1 MESRL
6 DQLPDL
12 GFEDEPIEHIK
23 VALTTFAF
31 KNAKIIELLFERG
44 DIIKN
49 ENWEEMESIERRINK
64 VKEENYD
71 ELTIPC
77 SAFMTF
83 ENEEGV
89 NRARQFNEQTN
100 DGSEFEALGKW
111 FGKYE
116 IAIEE
121 ASEPS
126 DIIWENRQV
135 TDRQRLKKKIIVF
148 LSIFLLLLT
157 SFGLIFICA
166 EYSLQIISVYPDV
179 VCEDLADFNTKN
191 GLEKSAIR
199 EWTINHELAK
209 KPDVDVSY

>member
-1 MESRL
+1 M
-6 DQLPDL
+6 PDL

-89 NRARQFNEQTN
+89 NRAR
-100 DGSEFEALGKW
+100 
-111 FGKYE
+111 
-116 IAIEE
+116 
-121 ASEPS
+121 
-126 DIIWENRQV
+126 
-135 TDRQRLKKKIIVF
+135 
-148 LSIFLLLLT
+148 
-157 SFGLIFICA
+157 
-166 EYSLQIISVYPDV
+166 
-179 VCEDLADFNTKN
+179 
-191 GLEKSAIR
+191 
-199 EWTINHELAK
+199 
-209 KPDVDVSY
+209 